1 MIKLFLLAFCLAFM
15 ACNNSSE
22 TSDKSAKKDAK
33 VSPRDSITDPGEL
46 SFIDGCVDNA
56 KGRLGEAQAFVYC
69 KCFMLQAKAK
79 FGAIDSTTMM
89 KLEKDTAQ
97 IAKMAKDCQ

>member
-1 MIKLFLLAFCLAFM
+1 M

-22 TSDKSAKKDAK
+22 PSDKSANKDAK
-33 VSPRDSITDPGEL
+33 VNLRDSISDPAEL

-56 KGRLGEAQAFVYC
+56 KARLGEAQAFVYC

-79 FGAIDSTTMM
+79 FGTIDSTTMM

-97 IAKMAKDCQ
+97 IAQMAKACE